1 MLKYAKGKNNEVSK
15 TLGAMTLVCEGLAFS
30 YSCILCSKKGTQVLC
45 FMKEA
50 SLLHFS
56 LIFQMHEL
64 RHFPTFFV
72 NVKTCLLLINM
83 DEPIFRFK
91 GM

>member
-1 MLKYAKGKNNEVSK
+1 MLKCAKGENREVM
-15 TLGAMTLVCEGLAFS
+15 GAMTFVCEELAFS
-30 YSCILCSKKGTQVLC
+30 YSCILCSKIGTQVLC